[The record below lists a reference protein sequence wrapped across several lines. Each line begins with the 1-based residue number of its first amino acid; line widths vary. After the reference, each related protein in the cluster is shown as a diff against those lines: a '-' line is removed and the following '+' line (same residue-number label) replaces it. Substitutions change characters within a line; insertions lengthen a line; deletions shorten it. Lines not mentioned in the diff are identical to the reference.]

1 MKLLY
6 SQDIYNPPS
15 WISEFIPQQFI
26 PSTRIN
32 LGQLPTPIHRL
43 NKQTLSGPYELWL
56 KRDDLSSFDLTGN
69 KVRKLEF
76 LLADASQKGHDSVIT
91 IGGLQSNHARATA
104 VAAKQIGLEP
114 HLILRTP
121 ESPSDI
127 DLTGNLLFNRLVGA
141 HIHTVT
147 PSIYAQIGSKSL
159 TKQLQTQLIT
169 EKGLNPYI
177 IPVGGSNNIGLFGYL
192 ECVHEILTSAAS
204 GETPF
209 FDHIVFACGS
219 GGTAMGLSLGFRLY
233 ELSTYYK
240 QLVNKH
246 IIPQIHAI
254 NVCDSPEYFY
264 SHIEELTGELQL
276 DIMTKKLGPIRS
288 RLTVSSGVGVGYARS
303 TDEELSFIRD
313 FASTYGILLG

>member
-76 LLADASQKGHDSVIT
+76 LLADALQKGHDSVIT

-104 VAAKQIGLEP
+104 VAAKQIGLES
-114 HLILRTP
+114 HLILRTS
-121 ESPSDI
+121 ELPSDI

-147 PSIYAQIGSKSL
+147 PSTYAQIGSKSL
-159 TKQLQTQLIT
+159 THQLQTQLIT

-204 GETPF
+204 GEAPYRRRQ
-209 FDHIVFACGS
+209 VEA
-219 GGTAMGLSLGFRLY
+219 
-233 ELSTYYK
+233 
-240 QLVNKH
+240 
-246 IIPQIHAI
+246 
-254 NVCDSPEYFY
+254 FY
-264 SHIEELTGELQL
+264 SDRHAETPRHCL
-276 DIMTKKLGPIRS
+276 
-288 RLTVSSGVGVGYARS
+288 
-303 TDEELSFIRD
+303 
-313 FASTYGILLG
+313 